1 MTTGDQSPMIPAIEL
16 SRLRDRSMG
25 QADEVQALFDIM
37 KGAGELMEL
46 VNGTLWAM
54 IKGKHDKSADY
65 KRQIIND
72 ASITLFSGMEKFVD
86 AKSNRVSKLIN
97 YLQMLAQDVNDE
109 KSQLAS
115 FDKDWDPI
123 RRDINL
129 ARIQIANPNF
139 LPTVEEGEKTMN
151 HIKNDILAKGVP
163 ILNKLIELENKMQKR
178 HLSAI
183 ALLTKMNSSVDTNE
197 LYKLLTRDL

>member
-54 IKGKHDKSADY
+54 IKNKHDKSPEY

-72 ASITLFSGMEKFVD
+72 SSITLFSGVEKFVD

-97 YLQMLAQDVNDE
+97 YLQMLAQDVAEE
-109 KSQLAS
+109 KAQLAS
-115 FDKDWDPI
+115 FDKEWDPI
-123 RRDINL
+123 RREIN
-129 ARIQIANPNF
+129 IA
-139 LPTVEEGEKTMN
+139 
-151 HIKNDILAKGVP
+151 
-163 ILNKLIELENKMQKR
+163 
-178 HLSAI
+178 
-183 ALLTKMNSSVDTNE
+183 
-197 LYKLLTRDL
+197 